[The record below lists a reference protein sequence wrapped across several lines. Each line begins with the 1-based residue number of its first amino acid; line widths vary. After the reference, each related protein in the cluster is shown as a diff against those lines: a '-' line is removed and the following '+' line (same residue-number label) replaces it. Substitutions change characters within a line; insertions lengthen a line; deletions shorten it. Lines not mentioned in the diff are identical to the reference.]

1 MASLKIKYRHSS
13 IEGKAGTL
21 FYQVIHNRVARQ
33 INSGYKIYP
42 DEWDI
47 FNSQIIIPAKT
58 GENRHRYLV
67 SLKKCIKEDTSRLKD
82 IMIRFENLGYKYTAD
97 EIIEYY
103 SAPPVNEYFVSF
115 CENLIEQL
123 RQIGKMRTTET
134 YTTTLNSFKR
144 FMHSRKRDRDIPF
157 DNVDSNLMIEYE
169 QYLKSQDICPNST
182 SYYMRNLRAMYNRA
196 VEKELVIQ
204 RYPFKHVYTGIDK
217 TIKRAVPAKIIRQI
231 RDMDLSHD
239 SSLEYARDLFMFS
252 FYTRGMSFIDMA
264 YLKKSNLQN
273 GFLSYRRKKTN
284 QQLLIKWEKPM
295 QEIIDKYDTMGS
307 SYLLPIIDPCNLRIE
322 ERTQYMYAAHRI
334 NRNLK
339 AIGRELNLSV
349 PLTMYVAR
357 HAWASIARSRNVPI
371 SVISEGMGHDSETTT
386 RIYLASLENE
396 AIDKANSMILKSL

>member
-295 QEIIDKYDTMGS
+295 QEIIDKYDTFDTP
-307 SYLLPIIDPCNLRIE
+307 YLLSVIRNNGVDE
-322 ERTQYMYAAHRI
+322 WHQYQNAAHRI

-339 AIGRELNLSV
+339 QIGKQIGLDI
-349 PLTMYVAR
+349 PLTTYVAR
-357 HAWASIARSRNVPI
+357 HAWASIAQSKNI
-371 SVISEGMGHDSETTT
+371 ALSVISEALGHDSEQTTQ
-386 RIYLASLENE
+386 IYLSSLDTSVV
-396 AIDKANSMILKSL
+396 DKANNLILMSI

>member
-1 MASLKIKYRHSS
+1 MSNLLVINHIIHQNIYFGEYIILIKQKMASLKIKYRHSS

-169 QYLKSQDICPNST
+169 QYLNKEIYGLDLATLINKTANKNIKNEVQKDEKGIFVQNDTNSIEIEIYIKDNDT
-182 SYYMRNLRAMYNRA
+182 TYKMETFYNSGTEQFVQYYGNVY
-196 VEKELVIQ
+196 
-204 RYPFKHVYTGIDK
+204 FKCSKIEYHGK
-217 TIKRAVPAKIIRQI
+217 TKKIKYVLFEQI
-231 RDMDLSHD
+231 
-239 SSLEYARDLFMFS
+239 
-252 FYTRGMSFIDMA
+252 
-264 YLKKSNLQN
+264 
-273 GFLSYRRKKTN
+273 
-284 QQLLIKWEKPM
+284 
-295 QEIIDKYDTMGS
+295 
-307 SYLLPIIDPCNLRIE
+307 
-322 ERTQYMYAAHRI
+322 
-334 NRNLK
+334 
-339 AIGRELNLSV
+339 
-349 PLTMYVAR
+349 
-357 HAWASIARSRNVPI
+357 
-371 SVISEGMGHDSETTT
+371 
-386 RIYLASLENE
+386 
-396 AIDKANSMILKSL
+396 